1 MMESIPSSAVG
12 EKEPLLG
19 SRGGDLQAVEV
30 GGGEDA
36 VRLKNKGAQ

>member
-1 MMESIPSSAVG
+1 MMESIPSSAVR
-12 EKEPLLG
+12 EKEPLLS

-30 GGGEDA
+30 GEEDA